1 MKRFIKIPTMVFELG
16 LSPLQ
21 LLVYAGIV
29 SLKTKENCTIATAKT
44 IAKRCN
50 ISSNSVYTAVN
61 ALKSFRL
68 IDKTNYIRNGKNTAN
83 GYFIRN
89 IGGNFVKIEY
99 DLFKLDLS
107 PSEFAAYVA
116 IKSKCDKAHCAYP
129 SLRQISELAH
139 ICIDTVISAIKE
151 LAGKGLL
158 LFKRYMRRCGCFGH
172 NNYTV
177 FESATIR
184 EEADPKNIKLN
195 ITKEAAY
202 YERNHK
208 KAAFLF
214 LNKKRYSKFWA
225 TLLDSS
231 LYVRK
236 KINTLIKTICF
247 SKLRV

>member
-1 MKRFIKIPTMVFELG
+1 MIRQIYIK
-16 LSPLQ
+16 
-21 LLVYAGIV
+21 
-29 SLKTKENCTIATAKT
+29 
-44 IAKRCN
+44 
-50 ISSNSVYTAVN
+50 
-61 ALKSFRL
+61 
-68 IDKTNYIRNGKNTAN
+68 NGKSTAN

-116 IKSKCDKAHCAYP
+116 IKSKCDKAHRAYP
-129 SLRQISELAH
+129 SLRQIAELAH
-139 ICIDTVISAIKE
+139 ICIDTVISAIRE
-151 LAGKGLL
+151 LAEKGLL

-177 FESATIR
+177 FENAVIR
-184 EEADPKNIKLN
+184 EEADSKIIKLN

-202 YERNHK
+202 NDRNHK

-214 LNKKRYSKFWA
+214 LNKNRYSKFWA
-225 TLLDSS
+225 TILDSS
-231 LYVRK
+231 LYVRN
-236 KINTLIKTICF
+236 KINTLFKTIRL